1 MNQTWSDA
9 VFIFTA
15 VLSVLLA
22 AGLAVGG
29 AKKLSTDADVMTAE
43 LGRLGVSL
51 RLARL
56 IGLLEILGAAGLV
69 IGLWAG
75 PLGIAAATGLVVLMS
90 GAVIYHVRARDTAKK
105 TMPAVTM
112 IVFSAAVL
120 ILRALTL

>member
-43 LGRLGVSL
+43 LGRLGVSR